1 MLATATG
8 AFGYDQGMGKSLS
21 ESRILAA
28 LAVLSASATSI
39 VGCSKSESARP
50 VEEMKLTPAATASAA
65 ASAAPVVATT
75 AAATTE
81 SSHLGVAPA
90 VDAGRELAPAPPSPP
105 LKKSGAHATCGAQ
118 GCSPDMKK
126 GN

>member
-8 AFGYDQGMGKSLS
+8 AFVYDQEMGKSLS

-28 LAVLSASATSI
+28 LAVLSASATASL
-39 VGCSKSESARP
+39 GCSKSESARP
-50 VEEMKLTPAATASAA
+50 VEEMKPMPAATASAA
-65 ASAAPVVATT
+65 VTAAPVVATA
-75 AAATTE
+75 AAATGE
-81 SSHLGVAPA
+81 SNHVGGSA
-90 VDAGRELAPAPPSPP
+90 VDAGKELAPAPPSSA
-105 LKKSGAHATCGAQ
+105 LKRSGAHAMCGAQ